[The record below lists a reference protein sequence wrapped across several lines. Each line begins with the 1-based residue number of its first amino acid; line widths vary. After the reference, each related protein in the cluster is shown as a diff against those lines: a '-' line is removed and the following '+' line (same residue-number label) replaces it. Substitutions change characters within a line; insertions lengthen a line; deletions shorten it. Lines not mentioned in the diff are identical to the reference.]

1 MHNVMKFST
10 SSLKSVIEQPF
21 YLIFPFPMEVLFFK
35 LNTVFVSKC
44 ILTYFST
51 LKTHAL
57 WLDSVAFFKCLS
69 SAYLLLVANR
79 LEQIL
84 LEERTEAYHL
94 KKKKK
99 LVKTQDR
106 LTRALL
112 SSLMYYFRQ
121 ICNTLCFGPNS
132 VKRKQHSFSPP
143 AGSIRIDSK
152 EGKCYNITLKI
163 NKGKST
169 CEKKI

>member
-1 MHNVMKFST
+1 MMFST

-35 LNTVFVSKC
+35 LNAVFVSKC
-44 ILTYFST
+44 ILTYFSI

-57 WLDSVAFFKCLS
+57 WLDSVAFKCLS

-94 KKKKK
+94 KKK
-99 LVKTQDR
+99 
-106 LTRALL
+106 
-112 SSLMYYFRQ
+112 
-121 ICNTLCFGPNS
+121 
-132 VKRKQHSFSPP
+132 
-143 AGSIRIDSK
+143 
-152 EGKCYNITLKI
+152 
-163 NKGKST
+163 
-169 CEKKI
+169 